1 MNTKL
6 RAKGEPIEQF
16 GLESRPWTKFRIRR
30 TNKNDQVWYPWIIF
44 YFSYRYMLNVL
55 EEIPDLKE
63 IELHLHIFANG
74 REEEEEL
81 RKQTELLPRVT
92 ELIVTVLQLELPS
105 PK

>member
-1 MNTKL
+1 
-6 RAKGEPIEQF
+6 
-16 GLESRPWTKFRIRR
+16 
-30 TNKNDQVWYPWIIF
+30 
-44 YFSYRYMLNVL
+44 MLNVL

-92 ELIVTVLQLELPS
+92 ELIGTVLTIGKTHPTLVYIKLYRLYAIE
-105 PK
+105 

>member
-1 MNTKL
+1 MIWTMVRSVVL
-6 RAKGEPIEQF
+6 IFLSDPW
-16 GLESRPWTKFRIRR
+16 SRILSGS
-30 TNKNDQVWYPWIIF
+30 YF

-81 RKQTELLPRVT
+81 RKQTELLPRVA
-92 ELIVTVLQLELPS
+92 ELIATVLRTVIVAYNA
-105 PK
+105 

>member
-1 MNTKL
+1 
-6 RAKGEPIEQF
+6 
-16 GLESRPWTKFRIRR
+16 
-30 TNKNDQVWYPWIIF
+30 
-44 YFSYRYMLNVL
+44 MLNVL

-92 ELIVTVLQLELPS
+92 ELIVTVLQIESKVDGSWILWLVL
-105 PK
+105 KIKIGRF

>member
-1 MNTKL
+1 
-6 RAKGEPIEQF
+6 
-16 GLESRPWTKFRIRR
+16 
-30 TNKNDQVWYPWIIF
+30 
-44 YFSYRYMLNVL
+44 MLNVL

-92 ELIVTVLQLELPS
+92 ELIGTVLFFLANITGKSNEDGP
-105 PK
+105 

>member
-1 MNTKL
+1 
-6 RAKGEPIEQF
+6 
-16 GLESRPWTKFRIRR
+16 
-30 TNKNDQVWYPWIIF
+30 
-44 YFSYRYMLNVL
+44 MLNVL

-92 ELIVTVLQLELPS
+92 ELIVTVLQIKLLC

>member
-1 MNTKL
+1 MSPSNGSAWSPGPGLISGPGEQIKM
-6 RAKGEPIEQF
+6 AKYGT
-16 GLESRPWTKFRIRR
+16 LEYF
-30 TNKNDQVWYPWIIF
+30 F

-92 ELIVTVLQLELPS
+92 ELIVTVLQIELPS

>member
-1 MNTKL
+1 MSSPNGS
-6 RAKGEPIEQF
+6 AWSPGS
-16 GLESRPWTKFRIRR
+16 GLNSRPGEQIKMAKYVIF
-30 TNKNDQVWYPWIIF
+30 F

-92 ELIVTVLQLELPS
+92 ELIVTVLQIESKVDGSWIL
-105 PK
+105 

>member
-1 MNTKL
+1 
-6 RAKGEPIEQF
+6 
-16 GLESRPWTKFRIRR
+16 
-30 TNKNDQVWYPWIIF
+30 
-44 YFSYRYMLNVL
+44 MLNVL

-92 ELIVTVLQLELPS
+92 ELIAMVLQKERS
-105 PK
+105 SSNI